1 MPLHNLWQMHQ
12 LSLTKYALRSLVQA
26 YLHCGH
32 SPGLLQR
39 YSRNSWHCDITAA
52 AISSENRRSFS
63 IRNNFPGQLSLF
75 YAAPLA
81 SGVAQNRFQE
91 HSPVSIY
98 ELCLRSLLANNFR
111 GRPWLQASTGYPV
124 PKVHM
129 LIRQRRFAFYE
140 PIVWNSLLCVTVACH
155 WTDSNGSW
163 KLFIFDSNEHH

>member
-1 MPLHNLWQMHQ
+1 MISDKGHM
-12 LSLTKYALRSLVQA
+12 RSLVQA
-26 YLHCGH
+26 YLHCRLDYCNVILAGTA
-32 SPGLLQR
+32 GIVIKRLQ
-39 YSRNSWHCDITAA
+39 SLQNTAA
-52 AISSENRRSFS
+52 RLVSGTIFRGHYHYSTQ
-63 IRNNFPGQLSLF
+63 P
-75 YAAPLA
+75 PLA

-155 WTDSNGSW
+155 
-163 KLFIFDSNEHH
+163 